1 MFTHANSK
9 NGPFRGRTLRFRTDD
24 SPKHGDPANRDHAG
38 FAALNDDA
46 VVANAALESGMVPR
60 NVGRSRGAEC
70 GLCLVS
76 IRFVPMSRSVRDVVR
91 FFNGF
96 RVVGHVI
103 SVFVPHQRWMSEL
116 QSRQVVRSLVFA
128 SDSKQRTSKTAAPPS
143 PSKRRLSIDL

>member
-1 MFTHANSK
+1 MVRSAEELFAFERMTAQNMATQQVAT
-9 NGPFRGRTLRFRTDD
+9 TLGLPLSTTTRWLQMLR
-24 SPKHGDPANRDHAG
+24 S
-38 FAALNDDA
+38 
-46 VVANAALESGMVPR
+46 ESEMVPR
-60 NVGRSRGAEC
+60 SVGRSRGAEA
-70 GLCLVS
+70 GLCLAS

-116 QSRQVVRSLVFA
+116 QSRQIVRSLVFA

-143 PSKRRLSIDL
+143 PSKRRRSID